1 MSSPSTSSHRL
12 RLIVETKRTLEKDQL
27 LCFASLPDTLDNEV
41 RGRNFL
47 TRLQPE
53 LSGNFLP
60 DADCRLRHR
69 LHQSSVEY
77 YGSEKQAFNQ
87 S

>member
-1 MSSPSTSSHRL
+1 MFLFQLFSADLSS
-12 RLIVETKRTLEKDQL
+12 ITLAKDQL

-60 DADCRLRHR
+60 DADSDTGFINRLWNMEA
-69 LHQSSVEY
+69 SSKLLIEVDV
-77 YGSEKQAFNQ
+77 
-87 S
+87 